1 MEALHHYVA
10 LLPDVHAHAAAGE
23 GAALLSTI
31 VTELAAV
38 SAVDHSVGTD
48 YPRVRRAIK
57 LLVRAGG
64 WLSRYPPPT

>member
-10 LLPDVHAHAAAGE
+10 LLPDVHAHAAAAE

-31 VTELAAV
+31 VAELTAV
-38 SAVDHSVGTD
+38 STTDPSVGTD

-57 LLVRAGG
+57 LLVRASG
-64 WLSRYPPPT
+64 